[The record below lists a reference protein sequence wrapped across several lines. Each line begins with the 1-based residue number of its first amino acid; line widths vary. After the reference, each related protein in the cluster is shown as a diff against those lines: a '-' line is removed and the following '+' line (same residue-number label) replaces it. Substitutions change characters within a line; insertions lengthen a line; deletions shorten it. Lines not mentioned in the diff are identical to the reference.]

1 MSSIGSMNATINN
14 NRKLLKN
21 GKRKPFTK
29 MNGGSGKKQDYKRYV
44 MPKVFPHVL
53 RRVRI
58 KIKRQN
64 RRLLIKKTT
73 TGIIVGSFVLYWFYR
88 IQFG

>member
-1 MSSIGSMNATINN
+1 MGISSMNATLNN

-29 MNGGSGKKQDYKRYV
+29 MNGVSNKPLGYKLYV
-44 MPKVFPHVL
+44 LPKVFPHVL

-58 KIKRQN
+58 KTKREN
-64 RRLLIKKTT
+64 RRLLIKQ
-73 TGIIVGSFVLYWFYR
+73 IIIGFVTFVLMILYVMYLSK
-88 IQFG
+88 

>member
-1 MSSIGSMNATINN
+1 MNFTIKS

-29 MNGGSGKKQDYKRYV
+29 MNGGSGKKLGSYKPYV
-44 MPKVFPHVL
+44 LPEVFPHVL

-58 KIKRQN
+58 KIRRQN
-64 RRLLIKKTT
+64 RRLLIKQ
-73 TGIIVGSFVLYWFYR
+73 IIIGTIIFCIILYWFFR
-88 IQFG
+88 IQYD

>member
-1 MSSIGSMNATINN
+1 MSIASMNSVINN

-21 GKRKPFTK
+21 GKRVPFTK
-29 MNGGSGKKQDYKRYV
+29 MNGGSGKKREYKRYV
-44 MPKVFPHVL
+44 LPEVFPHVL

-64 RRLLIKKTT
+64 RLLLIRKI
-73 TGIIVGSFVLYWFYR
+73 GVGTFVVLIFLYWFYR
-88 IQFG
+88 LQYG

>member
-1 MSSIGSMNATINN
+1 MGISSMNSTLNT

-29 MNGGSGKKQDYKRYV
+29 MNGGSSKQLNYKQYI
-44 MPKVFPHVL
+44 MPEVPPHIL

-58 KIKRQN
+58 KTKRDN
-64 RRLLIKKTT
+64 RRLLIKK
-73 TGIIVGSFVLYWFYR
+73 IIIGFVTFVLMILYVLYLSK
-88 IQFG
+88 